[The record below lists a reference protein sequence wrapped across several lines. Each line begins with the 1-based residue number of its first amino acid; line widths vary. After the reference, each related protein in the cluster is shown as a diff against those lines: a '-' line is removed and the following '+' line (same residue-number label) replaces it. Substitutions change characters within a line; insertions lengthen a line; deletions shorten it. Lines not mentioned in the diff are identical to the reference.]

1 VLGSRAVVPVHYEG
15 WAHFTQGA
23 AELRDAFDAAGIAD
37 RLVVPDPGETVS
49 V

>member
-1 VLGSRAVVPVHYEG
+1 MPVHFEG

-23 AELRDAFDAAGIAD
+23 EELGEAFAQAGIAD
-37 RLVVPDPGETVS
+37 RLVVPERGASVS